1 MRSAI
6 ILFTVALL
14 CACATGKPAE
24 EDYVTRVGVIKS
36 REVVDL
42 EQARSDSRVN
52 TSVSAS
58 VSSGRGLSIGL
69 GVLLS
74 GVSGGASAKPSV
86 RYSVELLTGEE
97 ITVYHESDQF
107 QVDDCVEIRTL
118 PGDDARPPMMKR
130 IPGGCQ
136 AQE

>member
-14 CACATGKPAE
+14 CACATSKPTD

-42 EQARSDSRVN
+42 EQARSKSRVN

-58 VSSGRGLSIGL
+58 VSSGSGVSIGL
-69 GVLLS
+69 GFLLS
-74 GVSGGASAKPSV
+74 GLSGGASEKPSV
-86 RYSVELLTGEE
+86 RYSIELPTGEE

-107 QVDDCVEIRTL
+107 QVGDCVKIRTL

-130 IPGGCQ
+130 SPGACQ
-136 AQE
+136 APE